1 MKDDDHFIEM
11 LKQMRIAPMPA
22 DLKDR
27 LAEEPRTG
35 RRGLRSPFVWVPAL
49 AAAACV
55 CFLIARSPSGAPT
68 VNDPAVVNL
77 LQYDSTLLSSETVEI
92 TEDDGVFH
100 EIVEREWRDELSA
113 RSSGSPLAADAVVVR
128 RERVRVPIHF
138 L

>member
-1 MKDDDHFIEM
+1 MKDDDHFIDM

-35 RRGLRSPFVWVPAL
+35 RGGLRSRLLWAPGL
-49 AAAACV
+49 AAAAAV
-55 CFLIARSPSGAPT
+55 CFLITRSPSEPPL
-68 VNDPAVVNL
+68 VEDPAIVNL
-77 LQYDSTLLSSETVEI
+77 LQYDTTLISSETIEI
-92 TEDDGVFH
+92 TEDAGVFH
-100 EIVEREWRDELSA
+100 EVVEREWRDEMSA

>member
-22 DLKDR
+22 DLKAR

-35 RRGLRSPFVWVPAL
+35 RRGPRSSLFWAPGL

-55 CFLIARSPSGAPT
+55 CFLISRSPS
-68 VNDPAVVNL
+68 DPPSFEDPSIVNL
-77 LQYDSTLLSSETVEI
+77 LQYDTTLISSETIEI
-92 TEDDGVFH
+92 TEDEGHFH
-100 EIVEREWRDELSA
+100 EVVEREWRDELSA
-113 RSSGSPLAADAVVVR
+113 RSLGSPLAADAVVVR